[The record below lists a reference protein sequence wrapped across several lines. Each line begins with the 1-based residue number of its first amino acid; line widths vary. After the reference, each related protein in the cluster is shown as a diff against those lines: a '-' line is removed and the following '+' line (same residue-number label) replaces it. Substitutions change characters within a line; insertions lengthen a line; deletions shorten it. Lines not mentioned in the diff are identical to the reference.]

1 LGGENG
7 NSYCSE
13 QSEQQLYCFR
23 VTAEGANQNAQRPF
37 FNTEII
43 LMIII
48 PCRDIPIQLLGSL
61 EQLYTF
67 EPKKKV
73 ARKNKRNTKKF

>member
-1 LGGENG
+1 
-7 NSYCSE
+7 
-13 QSEQQLYCFR
+13 
-23 VTAEGANQNAQRPF
+23 
-37 FNTEII
+37 
-43 LMIII
+43 M
-48 PCRDIPIQLLGSL
+48 RDIPIQLLGSL